1 MHLGDEGDRRLVGKR
16 ENFLSVAVDNRINIR
31 ELFIDLG
38 HVFGQAST
46 YIGNR
51 ISHLGVD
58 ETLGE

>member
-38 HVFGQAST
+38 HVFSQALV
-46 YIGNR
+46 YIGNW